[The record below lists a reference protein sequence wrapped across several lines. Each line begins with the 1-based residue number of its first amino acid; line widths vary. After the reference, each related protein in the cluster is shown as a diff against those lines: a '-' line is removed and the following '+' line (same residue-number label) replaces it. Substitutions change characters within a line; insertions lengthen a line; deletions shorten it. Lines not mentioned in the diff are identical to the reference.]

1 MNKPNLCGTH
11 VLNGRYSPFVS
22 FILLYGNYT
31 KSEKLNAIKP
41 IVNNISLS
49 QWQAAI
55 NTAPNLI
62 QPSDVAVIMN
72 SNMTS
77 VWALDAPTENDP
89 TITIKFN
96 VPSGIYNIALRCI
109 TPAPNCDSCFIQ
121 LDSEPGNMW
130 TIGLGEGK
138 TMYKENTVFLLQN
151 KTLTDGDH
159 VFNMIYREPMAF
171 IEVMITEKTNAYPPI
186 NIPVINV
193 LMNPFTVY
201 GRQTQPTTYKPLETT
216 YPPSIFSSKSIIQFP
231 PQTFS
236 PTVMNVSGMGSG
248 DGLYGIK
255 MSTGDWKWSS
265 AYKLFD
271 GNKLYGSNGS
281 GIKVPSDYYKPT
293 DKGYYTGTTTTTDT
307 TGKTHK
313 GEWVD
318 VYFPVKFFLYLI
330 YIYRLWSGGQPYDIV
345 VLGSNDKTNWNMLL
359 EKNSNDYVQIQS
371 NPDMYRAIVDV
382 SSDVAYSSYRMVI
395 KRVGVVWSNGVYY
408 GGNIFNIGEME
419 FFGTV

>member
-1 MNKPNLCGTH
+1 MNTPNLCGTH
-11 VLNGRYSPFVS
+11 VLNGKYSPVVS
-22 FILLYGNYT
+22 FILLYGSYT
-31 KSEKLNAIKP
+31 KSEKLTAIQP
-41 IVNNISLS
+41 LVNKISLS
-49 QWQAAI
+49 QWQDAI
-55 NTAPNLI
+55 NSTPNLI
-62 QPSDVAVIMN
+62 QPSDVAVVMN
-72 SNMTS
+72 SNITS
-77 VWALDAPTENDP
+77 VWALDAPTEKDP
-89 TITIKFN
+89 IITIKFN
-96 VPSGIYNIALRCI
+96 VPAGIYNIALRCI

-121 LDSEPGNMW
+121 LDSEPGNLW

-138 TMYKENTVFLLQN
+138 TMHKENTVFLLQN

-171 IEVMITEKTNAYPPI
+171 IEVIITEKTNAYPQI
-186 NIPVINV
+186 KIPVVNV
-193 LMNPFTVY
+193 LMNPFNVY
-201 GRQTQPTTYKPLETT
+201 GRQTQPTTYKPLESTYTT
-216 YPPSIFSSKSIIQFP
+216 TFSPKPSVKFP

-236 PTVMNVSGMGSG
+236 PTVMNVSGMGAG

-281 GIKVPSDYYKPT
+281 GINVPSAYYNPS
-293 DKGYYTGTTTTTDT
+293 DKGYYTGPTTTTDT

-359 EKNSNDYVQIQS
+359 EKSSTDYEQIQS
-371 NPDMYRAIVDV
+371 NPDAYRAIVDV
-382 SSDVAYSSYRMVI
+382 GSSVAYSSYRVVI
-395 KRVGVVWSNGVYY
+395 KRVGAVWSNGVYY
-408 GGNIFNIGEME
+408 GGKAFNISEME
-419 FFGTV
+419 FYGSV

>member
-1 MNKPNLCGTH
+1 
-11 VLNGRYSPFVS
+11 VS
-22 FILLYGNYT
+22 FILLYGSYT
-31 KSEKLNAIKP
+31 KSEKLTAIQP
-41 IVNNISLS
+41 LVNKISLS
-49 QWQAAI
+49 QWQDAI
-55 NTAPNLI
+55 NSTPNLI

-72 SNMTS
+72 SNITS
-77 VWALDAPTENDP
+77 VWALDAPTEKDP
-89 TITIKFN
+89 IITIKFN
-96 VPSGIYNIALRCI
+96 VPAGIYNIALRCI

-121 LDSEPGNMW
+121 LDSEPGNLW

-171 IEVMITEKTNAYPPI
+171 IEVIITEKTNAYPQI
-186 NIPVINV
+186 KIPVVNI
-193 LMNPFTVY
+193 LMNPFNVY

-216 YPPSIFSSKSIIQFP
+216 YAPSIFSSKSIIRFP

-236 PTVMNVSGMGSG
+236 PIVMNVSGAGAG

-281 GIKVPSDYYKPT
+281 GINVPSAYYKSS

-359 EKNSNDYVQIQS
+359 EKSSTDYEQIQS
-371 NPDMYRAIVDV
+371 NPDAYRAIVDV
-382 SSDVAYSSYRMVI
+382 SSSVAYSSYRIVI

-408 GGNIFNIGEME
+408 GGTVFNISEME
-419 FFGTV
+419 FYGSV